1 MTMVSFLFLAVTL
14 LEIFV
19 LFLLWRFF
27 RRHRQSEDLLTDLQN
42 GQADLLEKLQFNA
55 NLESELMSSFKQRQ
69 RELQQLD
76 ARLRE
81 SAVQLHSLL
90 EQADQV
96 SRSPQFLRELILN
109 GHRQGLDLTEL
120 ARRAGLS
127 VDEVELILNQ

>member
-1 MTMVSFLFLAVTL
+1 MIMVSFLFLAFTL

-27 RRHRQSEDLLTDLQN
+27 RRLRQSEDLLTDLQN

-76 ARLRE
+76 ERLRE
-81 SAVQLHSLL
+81 HAAQLRSLL

-109 GHRQGLDLTEL
+109 GHRQGLALTEL
-120 ARRAGLS
+120 ARRTGLS